1 MTRTRVGRL
10 CTICSHAQHRQI
22 DGELLRHEVGYKK
35 VAGRYGL
42 ILSSVQRHART
53 HLAAQL
59 REHEETA
66 MLLDVASLLAELTD
80 LHAHVRR
87 QLALAEAS
95 ADGRLVL
102 AAVAEARRNIET
114 LARLGPLGEIE
125 QRLSAL
131 EEGEGHQHE
140 HSQRRE
146 SLFEAGEAD

>member
-1 MTRTRVGRL
+1 MGRY
-10 CTICSHAQHRQI
+10 CTACHHVDRSGVDKA
-22 DGELLRHEVGYKK
+22 LLAHTAGYRRIAEQFALSATALRRHEREHLGDT
-35 VAGRYGL
+35 L
-42 ILSSVQRHART
+42 RT
-53 HLAAQL
+53 HK
-59 REHEETA
+59 ETQV
-66 MLLDVASLLAELTD
+66 LLDVASLLAELND
-80 LHAHVRR
+80 LHDAVRR

-131 EEGEGHQHE
+131 AEGEGHQHE